1 MIEVPDEF
9 LPSIGVVYPHEN
21 WIVFEEWVAKQ
32 LPIISEIEYLP
43 IQWTAYFVNNG
54 YGNDV
59 LALHKLQQ
67 FIDRLPKDKKY
78 WTIVQYDDG
87 ILVDVSGIDLLQFNM
102 SKNIGVPIPLL
113 CMEHSYVHTQDK
125 SILASF
131 IGSHTH
137 PIREHIFKI
146 SNAEY
151 YISDEQ
157 HDINRYCKILANSIF
172 GLCPRGYG
180 LASFRATECM
190 QYGTIPVYISDE
202 FIIPFGVD
210 FEGYGVL
217 IKEEDA
223 HRIEEILS
231 NFTML
236 QIIEKQNN
244 IKKYYEEYYTYT
256 GAFNKIKEYLES

>member
-1 MIEVPDEF
+1 
-9 LPSIGVVYPHEN
+9 
-21 WIVFEEWVAKQ
+21 
-32 LPIISEIEYLP
+32 
-43 IQWTAYFVNNG
+43 
-54 YGNDV
+54 
-59 LALHKLQQ
+59 
-67 FIDRLPKDKKY
+67 
-78 WTIVQYDDG
+78 
-87 ILVDVSGIDLLQFNM
+87 
-102 SKNIGVPIPLL
+102 
-113 CMEHSYVHTQDK
+113 MEHSYVHNEDK

-137 PIREHIFKI
+137 PIREYIFKI

-157 HDINRYCKILANSIF
+157 HDINRYCRILASSIF
-172 GLCPRGYG
+172 GLAPRGYG
-180 LASFRATECM
+180 LNSFRLSECM

-210 FEGYGVL
+210 FEEYGVL

-223 HRIEEILS
+223 HRIEEILGS
-231 NFTML
+231 YTML

-244 IKKYYEEYYTYT
+244 IKKYYEEYYTYS